1 MQSAGYNQ
9 FSPVHSDVRTHN
21 PRSAFSHP
29 VLPVYLIGDWL
40 EEAGFGTDTPVT
52 IGVQRGQLVIRAA
65 E

>member
-1 MQSAGYNQ
+1 M
-9 FSPVHSDVRTHN
+9 HSDVRTHN

-52 IGVQRGQLVIRAA
+52 IGVERGQLVIRAA